1 MLSMLPLRF
10 LSASSTLFQLVR
22 QGGGVAVRAFSN
34 SLNSSILKQMKSS
47 YAYCLDRTIEEIGD
61 MRNCLNGWRNRPICH
76 EKSI

>member
-1 MLSMLPLRF
+1 MLPFRF

-22 QGGGVAVRAFSN
+22 NSGGAAVRAFSN

-47 YAYCLDRTIEEIGD
+47 YEYCLDRTVEGID
-61 MRNCLNGWRNRPICH
+61 AMRNYLNGWRNRPICH

>member
-1 MLSMLPLRF
+1 M
-10 LSASSTLFQLVR
+10 FQLVR

-47 YAYCLDRTIEEIGD
+47 YAYCFDRTAEGIGATK
-61 MRNCLNGWRNRPICH
+61 NCLNGWRNRPICH